1 MKMKRLF
8 SLLVVCALC
17 FGAVFSVGAAETDRY
32 DRYFEGFERLSAESP
47 DYPEIAALED
57 EMLDRLRTSTS
68 LPGKI
73 PDDFK
78 PLYTEAYKVYTD
90 TQILSM
96 NTANEEEIRA
106 ALEKGDYYWMLPFP
120 DCNGYTRKACV
131 LKNGGQWSVSYVEE
145 YESDPEVS
153 YLVPAAKRMARLP
166 QWDYSAVLVGG
177 LNYIRQPVAVVFQEG
192 EARYLVESQYP
203 LPLEGSDQQ
212 KQKLLAPGFSLEDGV
227 YDYKKVSQTVRNA
240 PVPSPDLLTLPAL
253 NAGYLDGEPASTAW
267 EFSPAW
273 LSIVIVAVVGI
284 AAAILIMAR
293 KGRRNP

>member
-1 MKMKRLF
+1 MELKMKRLF

-17 FGAVFSVGAAETDRY
+17 FGTVFSVGTAETSSY
-32 DRYFEGFERLSAESP
+32 YEEFEYLSEKSP
-47 DYPEIAALED
+47 DYPEVTALED
-57 EMLDRLRTSTS
+57 EVLDRLRTSTS
-68 LPGKI
+68 LSGKI

-78 PLYTEAYKVYTD
+78 PLYTEAYKVYID

-96 NTANEEEIRA
+96 NTADEEEIRA

-120 DCNGYTRKACV
+120 DYNGYTRKACV
-131 LKNGGQWSVSYVEE
+131 LKRGGQWSVSSVEE

-153 YLVPAAKRMARLP
+153 YLLPAAKRMARLP
-166 QWDYSAVLVGG
+166 QGDYSAVLVGG
-177 LNYIRQPVAVVFQEG
+177 LNYIQQPVAVVFQEG

-273 LSIVIVAVVGI
+273 WSIVIVAVVGI

>member
-1 MKMKRLF
+1 MKRLF
-8 SLLVVCALC
+8 SLLVVCTLC
-17 FGAVFSVGAAETDRY
+17 FWTVFSVGAAETSSY
-32 DRYFEGFERLSAESP
+32 YEEFEYLSEKSP
-47 DYPEIAALED
+47 DYPEVTALED
-57 EMLDRLRTSTS
+57 EVLDRLRTSTS
-68 LPGKI
+68 LSGKI

-78 PLYTEAYKVYTD
+78 PLYTEAYKVYID

-96 NTANEEEIRA
+96 NTADEEEIRA

-120 DCNGYTRKACV
+120 DYNGYTRKACV
-131 LKNGGQWSVSYVEE
+131 LKRGGQWSVSSVEE

-153 YLVPAAKRMARLP
+153 YLLPAAKRMARLP
-166 QWDYSAVLVGG
+166 QGDYSAVLVGG
-177 LNYIRQPVAVVFQEG
+177 LNYIQQPVAVVFQEG

-273 LSIVIVAVVGI
+273 WSIVIVAAVGI